1 LTVSAATLPIAPP
14 TRPVVLL
21 VEDDDPVRELIG
33 RALRANGFEVVAA
46 ASGEEA
52 LDLEQDRHV
61 DLLLSDVLLP
71 NQNGFEV
78 ANQIR
83 ARSPHIPIVFMS
95 GYYDQAVAE
104 AAHLDISSTIL
115 QKPFAMADLLEHLR
129 AAYAASKPVDSL

>member
-1 LTVSAATLPIAPP
+1 MSAATLPLAPP

-21 VEDDDPVRELIG
+21 VEDDDPVRELIA

-52 LDLEQDRHV
+52 LDLEDGRHV
-61 DLLLSDVLLP
+61 DLLLSDVMLP
-71 NQNGFEV
+71 NQNGFET
-78 ANQIR
+78 AHQIH
-83 ARSPHIPIVFMS
+83 ARSPNIPIVFMS

-129 AAYAASKPVDSL
+129 AAYAASKPVEP

>member
-1 LTVSAATLPIAPP
+1 LIVSAATLPLAPP

-21 VEDDDPVRELIG
+21 VEDDDPVRELIA

-52 LDLEQDRHV
+52 LDLEDGRHV
-61 DLLLSDVLLP
+61 DLLLSDVMLP
-71 NQNGFEV
+71 NQNGFET
-78 ANQIR
+78 AHQIH
-83 ARSPHIPIVFMS
+83 ARSPNIPIVFMS

-129 AAYAASKPVDSL
+129 AAYAASKPVEP

>member
-1 LTVSAATLPIAPP
+1 MIVSAATLPLAPP

-21 VEDDDPVRELIG
+21 VEDDDPVRELIA

-52 LDLEQDRHV
+52 LDLEDGRHV
-61 DLLLSDVLLP
+61 DLLLSDVMLP
-71 NQNGFEV
+71 NQNGFET
-78 ANQIR
+78 AHQIH
-83 ARSPHIPIVFMS
+83 ARSPNIPIVFMS

-129 AAYAASKPVDSL
+129 AAYAASKPVEP

>member
-1 LTVSAATLPIAPP
+1 MSAAATLPIAPP
-14 TRPVVLL
+14 TRPVILL

-33 RALRANGFEVVAA
+33 RALRANGFDVVAA

-52 LDLEQDRHV
+52 LDLELDRHV

-78 ANQIR
+78 ANQIH

-129 AAYAASKPVDSL
+129 AAYAATRPVEP